1 MSRSV
6 GNQVPAALCELLAGE
21 RLEDAVGLTV
31 LLVTVDID
39 GWPRLAM
46 LSAGEVLANGP
57 RRLRLALWPG
67 STSTANLTRGGRAT
81 LSLVHGG
88 AGWYLHCSARR
99 SRDLELPGGRLL
111 AGFALTVE
119 EVLEDAVPYA
129 ELTAGITFRLTE
141 PERVLASWR
150 EALTALRQG

>member
-1 MSRSV
+1 MSRTA
-6 GNQVPAALCELLAGE
+6 GNQVPAALRELLAGE
-21 RLEDAVGLTV
+21 RLEESVGLTV

-46 LSAGEVLANGP
+46 LSAGEVLATGP
-57 RRLRLALWPG
+57 RHLRLALWPN

-88 AGWYLHCSARR
+88 AGWHVRCSARR

-119 EVLEDAVPYA
+119 EVLEDVVPYA
-129 ELTAGITFRLTE
+129 ELTAGISFRLVE
-141 PERVLASWR
+141 PERVLAAWR
-150 EALTALRQG
+150 EALTALRDG